1 MSKSNKYL
9 IITIIAVIIYISIN
23 IFIPRVELVGD
34 DDIKISVGSKF
45 KDPGYKAYF
54 RLNDVTSSV
63 KEKSNLK
70 TKKLGHYHIDYYIKR
85 GPFKIKKR
93 RNIEVIDDVKPK
105 IIIKN
110 KYNNYYVCPG
120 KELDKVAYEAKDNY
134 DGDITEDVKVDMHK
148 DKVIFTV
155 SDKSK
160 NKTSITRK
168 IMYVDVE
175 RPELKLKDGDITLYI
190 GDKYDE
196 AGAVAKDTC
205 DGDLSKDIK
214 INGKVDNNRA
224 GKYEIA
230 YEVSDKAGNKSSK
243 KRVVTV
249 KEKPTGNIY
258 LTFDDGPNS
267 GTTDVILNILKEE
280 GVKATFFVTC
290 KGPDDLI
297 KREFQEGH
305 TVALHTASHDYA
317 YIYSSDENYLADLK
331 RVSDRVERIT
341 GKKPMYVRFPGGA
354 SNTISRRYSSGIMTR
369 LSQKLTSMGYKFY
382 DWDISSGDAAGGS
395 PSPGQITNNVISNI
409 RPNGYNIVLMH
420 DIKTYTRDGLRDI
433 IKWGKANGYKFLP
446 IDDDTYPYHQR
457 INN

>member
-1 MSKSNKYL
+1 MSKGNKYL
-9 IITIIAVIIYISIN
+9 FITILLVIIYLLIN
-23 IFIPRVELVGD
+23 IFVPKVELIGK
-34 DDIKISVGSKF
+34 DDITMSVGTKF
-45 KDPGYKAYF
+45 KDPGVKAYF
-54 RLNDVTSSV
+54 RLNDVSNSV
-63 KEKSNLK
+63 QEKSNLK
-70 TKKLGHYHIDYYIKR
+70 TKKIGHYYIDYYIKR

-93 RNIEVIDDVKPK
+93 RHIEVVDDIKPK

-110 KYNNYYVCPG
+110 KYNNYYVCPN

-134 DGDITEDVKVDMHK
+134 DGDITDDVKVDIHK

-160 NKTSITRK
+160 NKTTVTKK

-175 RPELKLKDGDITLYI
+175 RPSLKLNEGDKTIFL
-190 GDKYDE
+190 GDKYE
-196 AGAVAKDTC
+196 EPFAEAKDNC
-205 DGDLSKDIK
+205 DGNISKNIK
-214 INGKVDNNRA
+214 INGKVDNKKT
-224 GKYEIA
+224 GKYELI
-230 YEVSDKAGNKSSK
+230 YEISDKAGNKNSK

-249 KEKPTGNIY
+249 KEKPTGTIY

-297 KREFQEGH
+297 KREFKEGH
-305 TVALHTASHDYA
+305 TVALHTASHDYS
-317 YIYSSDENYLADLK
+317 YIYASEENYLADLK

-341 GKKPMYVRFPGGA
+341 GKKTMYVRFPGGA
-354 SNTISRRYSSGIMTR
+354 SNTISRRYSPGIMTR
-369 LSQKLTSMGYKFY
+369 LSNKISSMGYRFY
-382 DWDISSGDAAGGS
+382 DWNISSGDAEAGSHTAGEIS
-395 PSPGQITNNVISNI
+395 SNVINSI

-420 DIKTYTRDGLRDI
+420 DIKPYTRDGLRDI
-433 IKWGKANGYKFLP
+433 IKWGKSNGYRFLP
-446 IDDDTYPYHQR
+446 IDDNTHQYHQR